1 MDVKLPVIYMLDT
14 NTVAYIVDGRS
25 KAARRKLAELPQS
38 FSVAISAIT
47 EAEIRYGL
55 ARKPEATRLHAA
67 MEEFLSKVIVLPW
80 SSEVAHT
87 YGRIRARMS
96 AQGKTLSSLDLL
108 IAAHAASLGAVLV
121 TSDRAFQNA
130 EGLYST
136 VNWASDLQTR

>member
-1 MDVKLPVIYMLDT
+1 MLDT
-14 NTVAYIVDGRS
+14 NTVAYIVDGQS
-25 KAARRKLAELPQS
+25 KAARRKLAEVPQS

-55 ARKPEATRLHAA
+55 ARKPEA

-80 SSEVAHT
+80 SSEVART

-108 IAAHAASLGAVLV
+108 IAA
-121 TSDRAFQNA
+121 RCQP
-130 EGLYST
+130 
-136 VNWASDLQTR
+136 RR

>member
-25 KAARRKLAELPQS
+25 KAARRKLAEVPQS

-67 MEEFLSKVIVLPW
+67 MEEFLSKVSVLPW
-80 SSEVAHT
+80 NSEVART
-87 YGRIRARMS
+87 YGRMRARMS

-136 VNWASDLQTR
+136 VNWASDLEAR

>member
-1 MDVKLPVIYMLDT
+1 VDVKLPVIYMLDT

-25 KAARRKLAELPQS
+25 KAARLKLAEVPQG

-55 ARKPEATRLHAA
+55 ARKPEATRLRAA
-67 MEEFLSKVIVLPW
+67 MEEFLSRVSILPW
-80 SSEVAHT
+80 DSNVARM
-87 YGRIRARMS
+87 YGKMRARMS

-121 TSDRAFQNA
+121 TNDRAFQEA

-136 VNWASDLQTR
+136 VNWASDLKAK